1 MDVKKKEVGRSCRK
15 INRLV
20 EKNVV
25 GRYQHMPET
34 GRSQSNSPHN
44 SRMRRSNRLK
54 LFRGIHYI
62 TGYNVEESTELHEL
76 CRSSMQ
82 GFMVHGMVV
91 EVVDT
96 SVAPLKILIDK
107 GPSQKGRSDVEPAT

>member
-1 MDVKKKEVGRSCRK
+1 MKKKEVGRSCRK

-54 LFRGIHYI
+54 LSKGIHYI
-62 TGYNVEESTELHEL
+62 TGYDLEGLTEFHEL
-76 CRSSMQ
+76 CRSLMQ
-82 GFMVHGMVV
+82 GFIVHGMIV

-96 SVAPLKILIDK
+96 SVVPLKILIDK
-107 GPSQKGRSDVEPAT
+107 DLHGGRL

>member
-1 MDVKKKEVGRSCRK
+1 MIFWKLDVKKKVVGRSCRK

-34 GRSQSNSPHN
+34 GRSQSNSLHN

-62 TGYNVEESTELHEL
+62 TGYELEEFTELYEL

-82 GFMVHGMVV
+82 GFTLHGMFV

-96 SVAPLKILIDK
+96 SLP
-107 GPSQKGRSDVEPAT
+107 R